1 MGSGA
6 SRGALAGHR
15 VSVARVC
22 ALGAMVIAI
31 GCGRPQTTVK
41 GTVTLDGKPVPKA
54 VVQFWPER
62 RNASTAVAVTD
73 AHGHFATPLQ
83 PVPFRVTVV
92 AQVVDGKRANPE
104 NPSGPM
110 IDNYKDIVPTLYMN
124 AEKTPLRVEPIADT
138 CTVADLE
145 LAGKASPK

>member
-6 SRGALAGHR
+6 SRGGLARHL

-22 ALGAMVIAI
+22 VLGAMVITI

-41 GTVTLDGKPVPKA
+41 GTVTLDGKPLPKA
-54 VVQFWPER
+54 IVQFWPER
-62 RNASTAVAVTD
+62 GNASTAVAVTD
-73 AHGHFATPLQ
+73 AQGRFATPLQ
-83 PVPFRVTVV
+83 PVPFRMTVV
-92 AQVVDGKRANPE
+92 AQVVDGKRVNPE

-110 IDNYKDIVPTLYMN
+110 IDNYKDIVPALFMN
-124 AEKTPLRVEPIADT
+124 AEKTPLRVEPVADK

-145 LAGKASPK
+145 LAVKASPK

>member
-1 MGSGA
+1 MDSGG
-6 SRGALAGHR
+6 SRGGLAGHLVR
-15 VSVARVC
+15 LAQTCV
-22 ALGAMVIAI
+22 LGAMVIAT

-73 AHGHFATPLQ
+73 AQGRFATPLQ

-92 AQVVDGKRANPE
+92 AQVVDGKKVNPE
-104 NPSGPM
+104 NPSGPP
-110 IDNYKDIVPTLYMN
+110 IDNYKDIVPALYMS

-138 CTVADLE
+138 CTIADLDLTE
-145 LAGKASPK
+145 KAAGK